1 MVLSWFLLAFL
12 LASLCT
18 LEQCPVHTASVCS
31 TGAQLPAGSVPGC
44 AYSMENPPG
53 AWGRV
58 QKTRRLDARP
68 HPTARLLCPM
78 HCVLC
83 CSSSFWFC
91 SLGSSISVLEWCCSD
106 STSTNSSEG
115 KQQHCEDSGMA
126 EGSAV
131 PPRICFSLTLAARCS
146 AATRASAAVMLLVL
160 RESQR
165 GHGDTGL
172 QEGTAGTE
180 PHLFSIFGQGLGLL
194 HSSWCTRTCFP
205 LTHTPCYGGAAPS
218 LGMHCCRAMCVQVS
232 KINGLEFKGDKDL

>member
-1 MVLSWFLLAFL
+1 MLGLTQLPGSSAPCTACCAVPRPFGSAPWA
-12 LASLCT
+12 AVSLCWSGVAVT
-18 LEQCPVHTASVCS
+18 Q
-31 TGAQLPAGSVPGC
+31 PA
-44 AYSMENPPG
+44 
-53 AWGRV
+53 R
-58 QKTRRLDARP
+58 
-68 HPTARLLCPM
+68 
-78 HCVLC
+78 
-83 CSSSFWFC
+83 
-91 SLGSSISVLEWCCSD
+91 I
-106 STSTNSSEG
+106 G

-165 GHGDTGL
+165 GHGDMGL
-172 QEGTAGTE
+172 QERTAGTE
-180 PHLFSIFGQGLGLL
+180 LHLFSIFGQGLGLL